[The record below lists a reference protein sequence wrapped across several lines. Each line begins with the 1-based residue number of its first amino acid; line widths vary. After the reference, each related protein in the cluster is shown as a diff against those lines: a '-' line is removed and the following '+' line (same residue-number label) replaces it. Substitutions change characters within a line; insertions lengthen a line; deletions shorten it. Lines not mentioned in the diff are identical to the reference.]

1 MCHPSLLSAPPPP
14 KVKVAQLYFAILCN
28 HMDCMN
34 SLGQNTG
41 SSQPRDRTRSPSL
54 QVQSLPVEAQ
64 GKPRNM
70 EWVAYP
76 FSSGSSWPRNGT
88 GVACIAGGFFTN
100 WAIRG
105 APENLTKIKS
115 DNKLG
120 EKCLQKTS
128 AV

>member
-76 FSSGSSWPRNGT
+76 FSSGSS
-88 GVACIAGGFFTN
+88 
-100 WAIRG
+100 
-105 APENLTKIKS
+105 
-115 DNKLG
+115 
-120 EKCLQKTS
+120 
-128 AV
+128 